1 MAVATNVHECFVC
14 GRGMPHCQTSI
25 KNHLS
30 KVHDMTITLYYDQN
44 KEDIDN
50 EVVELPITDPK
61 LRGRTVTSGRSGQSL
76 TPVSPATQKS
86 ANEWLNKVKKLQLY
100 QIKDLNLPLGALSGT
115 LILQSSR
122 LIYLV
127 KRVA

>member
-1 MAVATNVHECFVC
+1 MAVVTNVHECFIC

-25 KNHLS
+25 KNHLG

-50 EVVELPITDPK
+50 EAVELPITDPK
-61 LRGRTVTSGRSGQSL
+61 LRVRIVTSGRSGQSS

-86 ANEWLNKVKKLQLY
+86 ANEWLNKCLY
-100 QIKDLNLPLGALSGT
+100 ACKVCNKYEASTYTAFIGH
-115 LILQSSR
+115 IHVR
-122 LIYLV
+122 
-127 KRVA
+127 